1 MDESAPTPAWSP
13 HTPRPAARRARQAM
27 VLVITGVVGFIVA
40 VLILTRPA
48 AALDA
53 EVHLLGSYM
62 VIAGLLRIGRA
73 QAGDGMAPL
82 RRGIHAVLG
91 ALVLVAGVIAVVHP
105 PGQLS
110 VWVFVISLAWFLEAA
125 VILTGATFSS
135 VRSLTVMAAVLCICI
150 AVALLLYPA
159 IGVRA
164 ATASSAVFLVLF
176 SAAQL
181 FEGILTWVPARFEAV
196 VVEVPPERA

>member
-1 MDESAPTPAWSP
+1 MI
-13 HTPRPAARRARQAM
+13 
-27 VLVITGVVGFIVA
+27 LGVVGFVVA
-40 VLILTRPA
+40 VLVLTRPA

-62 VIAGLLRIGRA
+62 VVAGLLRIGRA
-73 QAGDGMAPL
+73 QAGDGMSVL
-82 RRGIHAVLG
+82 RRTIHGVLG
-91 ALVLVAGVIAVVHP
+91 VLVLVAGVIAVVHP

-125 VILTGATFSS
+125 VILTGSTFSS
-135 VRSLTVMAAVLCICI
+135 ARSLALVAAVLCICI

-164 ATASSAVFLVLF
+164 ATASSAVFLVLL

-181 FEGILTWVPARFEAV
+181 FEGILTWVPPRFEEV
-196 VVEVPPERA
+196 VVETRPAGS

>member
-1 MDESAPTPAWSP
+1 
-13 HTPRPAARRARQAM
+13 
-27 VLVITGVVGFIVA
+27 
-40 VLILTRPA
+40 
-48 AALDA
+48 
-53 EVHLLGSYM
+53 
-62 VIAGLLRIGRA
+62 
-73 QAGDGMAPL
+73 
-82 RRGIHAVLG
+82 
-91 ALVLVAGVIAVVHP
+91 
-105 PGQLS
+105 
-110 VWVFVISLAWFLEAA
+110 
-125 VILTGATFSS
+125 

-181 FEGILTWVPARFEAV
+181 FEGILTWVPPRFEAV